1 MYENN
6 FYSPEVQ
13 GPYEMISVGR
23 LELEH
28 GGVIEDCRLAVA
40 TRGELN
46 DAKDNTILIT
56 TWFSGTHQAWLDSYI
71 GPDRALDPGK
81 YFIVIVNQIGNGL
94 STSPHNT
101 DDESIAMSKFPF
113 VTIGDD
119 VVAQER
125 LLREH
130 FGVNELFAVVGGSMG
145 AQQTYEWAVRFNEK
159 VHRAAPIAG
168 TAQNTPH
175 DFLFT
180 QVLLDQLTSDP
191 GFQGGEYSSNED
203 VVEGLRRH
211 ARVWAIMG
219 LSTEWWKQERWRS
232 LDLKSRDE
240 TLADFLEPLFAA
252 MDPNALLVMGRKW
265 QHGDVSQHGGDD
277 LATALS
283 RVTAKTFVM
292 PISEDMF
299 FPVRDCA
306 AEAEL
311 IPGAELRVIDDVAG
325 HFGLFNFQPSY
336 MEQVDRH
343 LSELFAS

>member
-1 MYENN
+1 MYTNN
-6 FYSPEVQ
+6 FYTPEVQ
-13 GPYEMISVGR
+13 GPYEMLSIGR

-28 GGVIEDCRLAVA
+28 GGVIENCELAVA

-46 DAKDNTILIT
+46 EAKDNAILIP
-56 TWFSGTHQAWLDSYI
+56 TWFSGTHQAWIDSYI
-71 GPDRALDPGK
+71 GAGHALDPGK

-130 FGVNELFAVVGGSMG
+130 FGITELFAVVGGSMG

-159 VHRAAPIAG
+159 VKRAAPIAG

-175 DFLFT
+175 DYLFT
-180 QVLLDQLTSDP
+180 QVLLDAITSDP
-191 GFQGGEYSSNED
+191 GFNGGEYASHED
-203 VVEGLRRH
+203 VAEGLKRH

-219 LSTEWWKQERWRS
+219 LSTEWWKQECWRG
-232 LDLKSRDE
+232 LDLESRDQAL
-240 TLADFLEPLFAA
+240 THFLEPTFGA

-265 QHGDVSQHGGDD
+265 QHGDVARFGGDD
-277 LATALS
+277 LATALG
-283 RVTAKTFVM
+283 RITAKVFVM

-311 IPGAELRVIDDVAG
+311 IPGAELRVIDDIAG
-325 HFGLFNFQPSY
+325 HFGLFSFEPSY

-343 LSELFAS
+343 LGELFAS